1 MQVVFGVDVLVPW
14 LVLNFELGLRDTADE
29 AVAFNLGDDVGGTGS
44 FIGERVDDDTE
55 EDVHKNNI
63 DDHEEG
69 EIECVSEV
77 IELIR
82 LESLPECITDTTT
95 TSHSETGCGHQAV
108 DKFSAVHV
116 VGSSWRHRCVILII
130 IGTSVGVLFVVGTN
144 ISEGKEGIQVKQNQ
158 EENTNG
164 TKTNGVIRDNQ
175 GDLPKCLDLVQ
186 DIK

>member
-1 MQVVFGVDVLVPW
+1 MQVVVRVDVVVPRN
-14 LVLNFELGLRDTADE
+14 VLDLKLGLGDATDE
-29 AVAFNLGDDVGGTGS
+29 AVSCHFFFDVFGS
-44 FIGERVDDDTE
+44 LSLVGEGINDDTE
-55 EDVHKNNI
+55 EDVHQDNV

-77 IELIR
+77 IELVR

-108 DKFSAVHV
+108 YEFSAVHV
-116 VGSSWRHRCVILII
+116 VGSSWRNRCMILVI
-130 IGTSVGVLFVVGTN
+130 IGTSVGVLLVVSTN
-144 ISEGKEGIQVKQNQ
+144 IGEGKEGIQVKQNQ

-175 GDLPKCLDLVQ
+175 GDLAKCLDLVQ